1 MGARST
7 NATTIYG
14 VAARAGVSH
23 QTVSRYLAG
32 FEGIRPATRERVAQA
47 IAELDYHPNMSAR
60 FLATNR
66 SHRIAALTSDLVS
79 AGPSQTLQG
88 LAQAARESGY
98 LVDIITIDVETRQSL
113 TEALSILRRQEFAAI
128 VVIAVT
134 DNVRN
139 AVAGRDFG
147 VPLYVDSGPADLSS
161 AAGDSF
167 NAQGIEMIVEHLVS
181 LGHRSIVHLAG
192 PQEWIAARNRAS
204 AFQAAIASRG
214 LPVGPILYGDWT
226 ARSGLVAVSGR
237 TLDPGVTAI
246 VAANDQMALGALRRF
261 AIEGISVPADLSIT
275 GFDDIPEAEFFHPPL
290 TTIRIDFSRQGTF
303 LFDSVLAS
311 ITGTDAPDRDE
322 FMHPELIVRDSTT
335 KPSR

>member
-1 MGARST
+1 
-7 NATTIYG
+7 
-14 VAARAGVSH
+14 
-23 QTVSRYLAG
+23 
-32 FEGIRPATRERVAQA
+32 
-47 IAELDYHPNMSAR
+47 MSAR

-98 LVDIITIDVETRQSL
+98 LVDIISIDLEIPTSL
-113 TEALSILRRQEFAAI
+113 TEALAILRRQEFAAI

-134 DNVRN
+134 DDVRD
-139 AVAGRDFG
+139 AVAGLDFG

-167 NAQGIEMIVEHLVS
+167 NAQGIGLTVEHLVS

-192 PQEWIAARNRAS
+192 PQHWIAARNRAT
-204 AFQAAIASRG
+204 AFEAAMASRG
-214 LPVGPILYGDWT
+214 MPASPHVYGDWT
-226 ARSGLVAVSGR
+226 ARSGKSAISAR
-237 TLDPGVTAI
+237 ALDPAVTAI
-246 VAANDQMALGALRRF
+246 VAANDQMALGALRAF
-261 AIEGISVPADLSIT
+261 TMDGISVPADMSIT
-275 GFDDIPEAEFFHPPL
+275 GFDDIPEAEFFTPPL

-311 ITGTDAPDRDE
+311 ITDADAPDRDE
-322 FMHPELIVRDSTT
+322 FMHPELIVRDSTA
-335 KPSR
+335 PPRP